1 MNMYVE
7 RQYNAGSK
15 MRSLD
20 AKAPGRENLS
30 ERWPGECNS
39 SPTPSGVLRGFCSP
53 VGWRLRSFSWILKE
67 GWCPWTFT
75 IPVHRKTR
83 EVLASFPMLTIL
95 GTLNW
100 FNATISNDLF
110 QVDTNG
116 PQVQQWFERG
126 LALLWRP

>member
-1 MNMYVE
+1 
-7 RQYNAGSK
+7 
-15 MRSLD
+15 
-20 AKAPGRENLS
+20 
-30 ERWPGECNS
+30 
-39 SPTPSGVLRGFCSP
+39 
-53 VGWRLRSFSWILKE
+53 
-67 GWCPWTFT
+67 
-75 IPVHRKTR
+75 
-83 EVLASFPMLTIL
+83 MLTIL